1 MEKHTLFKMLM
12 IALCI
17 TFSIST
23 VYGSSLQGEPTTKEE
38 PTIQKRAGR
47 HRMGHALSH

>member
-23 VYGSSLQGEPTTKEE
+23 VYGSVRKENLQ
-38 PTIQKRAGR
+38 QKKNLR
-47 HRMGHALSH
+47 

>member
-23 VYGSSLQGEPTTKEE
+23 VYGSSLQGEPTTGHR
-38 PTIQKRAGR
+38 TKRIKR
-47 HRMGHALSH
+47 YIE

>member
-23 VYGSSLQGEPTTKEE
+23 VYGSSSQGEPTTKKE
-38 PTIQKRAGR
+38 PTI
-47 HRMGHALSH
+47 

>member
-23 VYGSSLQGEPTTKEE
+23 VYGSNLQGEPTTKEE
-38 PTIQKRAGR
+38 PTI
-47 HRMGHALSH
+47 

>member
-23 VYGSSLQGEPTTKEE
+23 VYGSRLQGEPTTKEE
-38 PTIQKRAGR
+38 PTI
-47 HRMGHALSH
+47 